1 VSRPAATDPVTA
13 NPGLGLRRAAGALL
27 VVGAVLAWL
36 AAPASF
42 LPGAFGI
49 ADGHGWLAAAGE
61 ALVLSVGLWWL
72 RRAGDPPMI
81 VPPESA
87 AERRHARA
95 ERDRRR
101 AEETAQEAWEPQW
114 DPHRVLG
121 LDRTATLEEITRAY
135 REKMKLYAPERVA
148 GLREDL
154 QRLAH
159 ERILEIRR
167 AYDEL
172 TGGVTL

>member
-1 VSRPAATDPVTA
+1 MSRPATPAPVTA
-13 NPGLGLRRAAGALL
+13 NSGVGLRRVAGALL

-42 LPGAFGI
+42 LPGALGI
-49 ADGHGWLAAAGE
+49 ADERGWLAAAGE
-61 ALVLSVGLWWL
+61 VVVLSVGLWWL
-72 RRAGDPPMI
+72 RRAGDPPT
-81 VPPESA
+81 VAPPESA
-87 AERRHARA
+87 AGRRHARA

-101 AEETAQEAWEPQW
+101 AEESAQEAWEPQW

-159 ERILEIRR
+159 ERVLEIRR

>member
-1 VSRPAATDPVTA
+1 MSDRPGAHPLAV
-13 NPGLGLRRAAGALL
+13 GLGRVAGAVL
-27 VVGAVLAWL
+27 VGVAVLAWL
-36 AAPASF
+36 AAPRSF
-42 LPGAFGI
+42 LADALGLPDEAGSIAFV
-49 ADGHGWLAAAGE
+49 GE
-61 ALVLSVGLWWL
+61 AVVLAIGLWWL
-72 RRAGDPPMI
+72 RRAGDPPA
-81 VPPESA
+81 VVLPESA

-101 AEETAQEAWEPQW
+101 AAESAQEAWEPSW

-135 REKMKLYAPERVA
+135 REKMKLYDPERVA
-148 GLREDL
+148 SLREDM
-154 QRLAH
+154 QRLAR
-159 ERILEIRR
+159 ERVQEIQR